1 MVAMITMVG
10 EPVEE
15 DMADIGIKSKDMVIH
30 LECDEKVSWV
40 GSLGDVR
47 QTQIVDQWVDWI
59 TKPPLVEE
67 LPNTKRIIA
76 VLTGIKKKYSRAE
89 PEIKSWGQP
98 VKALKDL
105 LRKRFN
111 LKG

>member
-1 MVAMITMVG
+1 M
-10 EPVEE
+10 
-15 DMADIGIKSKDMVIH
+15 
-30 LECDEKVSWV
+30 

-47 QTQIVDQWVDWI
+47 QTQIVDQWVYWI

-67 LPNTKRIIA
+67 LPNTNRIIV
-76 VLTGIKKKYSRAE
+76 VLTGIKKNYSRAE
-89 PEIKSWGQP
+89 PEIKSWGQL